1 MIYIIA
7 YCLTCICLAA
17 DNADRIR
24 NGKRIFHGLNGS
36 LHAAAAGMVWY
47 LSGLVDAISLL
58 FAVRVVF
65 DLSLNL
71 FRGKGLF
78 YTPLKPQSK
87 VDQFEN
93 WLFRSKE
100 VAVIFEVSAFVI
112 LRFV

>member
-36 LHAAAAGMVWY
+36 LHVAAAGMVWY

-65 DLSLNL
+65 FFVAKPVQGEGTFL
-71 FRGKGLF
+71 
-78 YTPLKPQSK
+78 TPH
-87 VDQFEN
+87 
-93 WLFRSKE
+93 
-100 VAVIFEVSAFVI
+100 
-112 LRFV
+112 

>member
-58 FAVRVVF
+58 FWWDF
-65 DLSLNL
+65 LLCLLFWWDLLL
-71 FRGKGLF
+71 FRLLVLLLLAIN
-78 YTPLKPQSK
+78 Y
-87 VDQFEN
+87 
-93 WLFRSKE
+93 
-100 VAVIFEVSAFVI
+100 
-112 LRFV
+112 